1 MVLLGLDQRLPAKQH
16 QEALA
21 AAALAIDVSCDR
33 EQGIHKASG
42 ASHLC
47 GRGRKLPHGCQAGM
61 FWHTWRCKNFVP
73 LKVIFWVLLSLCG
86 PNSTVMVHCT
96 VSASK

>member
-1 MVLLGLDQRLPAKQH
+1 MALLGLDQRLPAKQH

-21 AAALAIDVSCDR
+21 AAASAIVVSCDR

-47 GRGRKLPHGCQAGM
+47 GRGRKLPHGCQASM
-61 FWHTWRCKNFVP
+61 LWHTWRGKKLALETSV
-73 LKVIFWVLLSLCG
+73 FWVLLNLCV
-86 PNSTVMVHCT
+86 PNSA
-96 VSASK
+96 VSSVIAL